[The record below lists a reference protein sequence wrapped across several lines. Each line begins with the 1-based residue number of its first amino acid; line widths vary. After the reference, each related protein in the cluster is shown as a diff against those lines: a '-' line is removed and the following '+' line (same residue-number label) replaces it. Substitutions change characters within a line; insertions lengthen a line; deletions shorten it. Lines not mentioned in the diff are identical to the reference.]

1 LTAFVER
8 ASAAFDQTTSNAAR
22 IVLYNAAFRELAG
35 HSMQSHLGSIIML
48 LVTMVIWGST
58 FVVTKG
64 VNEQVQP
71 FTLAL
76 VRVAIGAV
84 VLLGCALIRQARGG
98 SHSPWSSLPWGTII
112 SMGLIGVV
120 LYYAVF
126 NYSLVYTSASQGALV
141 QSCIPAMTALVAV
154 VWLREHASAMRWT
167 GFALS
172 MVGVLIVFSG
182 ADAESGSGSLLGNVL
197 MFISAVLWGIYTSMA
212 KRVATYDPLQ
222 VTAGII
228 SVGAVMLLPLAA
240 FEVGAAGMPSIDLQ
254 AWFGMA
260 YLGAGASGLAYMM
273 YSAALKHVDASEAGV
288 YTNLIPIVGV
298 ITGIM
303 LGEPLSAR
311 AIIGGVVVLVG
322 VWLTSRQPTPVSPQR
337 TSTAP

>member
-1 LTAFVER
+1 MPFH
-8 ASAAFDQTTSNAAR
+8 AAA
-22 IVLYNAAFRELAG
+22 IV
-35 HSMQSHLGSIIML
+35 ML

-76 VRVAIGAV
+76 VRVAIGAI
-84 VLLGCALIRQARGG
+84 VLVGCALIRQARGG
-98 SHSPWSSLPWGTII
+98 SRSPWSALPWGTMI
-112 SMGLIGVV
+112 SMALIGVV

-154 VWLREHASAMRWT
+154 VWLREHASPMRWT
-167 GFALS
+167 GIALS
-172 MVGVLIVFSG
+172 MIGVLIVFSG
-182 ADAESGSGSLLGNVL
+182 ADAESGSASLLGNVL
-197 MFISAVLWGIYTSMA
+197 MFLSAVLWGVYTSMA

-222 VTAGII
+222 VTAGI
-228 SVGAVMLLPLAA
+228 VGAGAVMLIPLAA
-240 FEVGAAGMPSIDLQ
+240 FEVAAAGMPTVDFQGWL
-254 AWFGMA
+254 GMA
-260 YLGAGASGLAYMM
+260 YLGVGASGVAYLM

-298 ITGIM
+298 VTGIL
-303 LGEPLSAR
+303 LGDPLSAR
-311 AIIGGVVVLVG
+311 AIVGGLVVLVG
-322 VWLTSRQPTPVSPQR
+322 VWLTSRQPAPASPPR

>member
-1 LTAFVER
+1 LTGVAES
-8 ASAAFDQTTSNAAR
+8 AWAAFDQRTNNAAR

-35 HSMQSHLGSIIML
+35 HSMQSHLASIVML

-76 VRVAIGAV
+76 VRVTIGAI
-84 VLLGCALIRQARGG
+84 VLLVCSLIRQARGG
-98 SHSPWSSLPWGTII
+98 SHSSWSALPWGTMIT
-112 SMGLIGVV
+112 MGLIGVV

-154 VWLREHASAMRWT
+154 VWLREHASAMRWS
-167 GFALS
+167 GIALS

-182 ADAESGSGSLLGNVL
+182 ADEESASASLLGNVL
-197 MFISAVLWGIYTSMA
+197 MFASAVLWGVYTSMA

-228 SVGAVMLLPLAA
+228 GAGAVMLAPLAA
-240 FEVGAAGMPSIDLQ
+240 FEVAAGGMPTVDVQGWL
-254 AWFGMA
+254 GMA
-260 YLGAGASGLAYMM
+260 YLGAGASGVAYLM

-303 LGEPLSAR
+303 LGDPLSAR
-311 AIIGGVVVLVG
+311 AIVGGLVVLVG
-322 VWLTSRQPTPVSPQR
+322 VWLTSRQPASASPPR

>member
-1 LTAFVER
+1 
-8 ASAAFDQTTSNAAR
+8 
-22 IVLYNAAFRELAG
+22 
-35 HSMQSHLGSIIML
+35 MQSHLASIVML

-64 VNEQVQP
+64 VNVQVQP

-84 VLLGCALIRQARGG
+84 VLLACALIRQARGG
-98 SHSPWSSLPWGTII
+98 NHSPWSALPWGTMIV
-112 SMGLIGVV
+112 MGLIGVV

-154 VWLREHASAMRWT
+154 VWLREHASAMRWA
-167 GFALS
+167 GIALS

-182 ADAESGSGSLLGNVL
+182 GADAESGSASLLGNLL
-197 MFISAVLWGIYTSMA
+197 MFISAVLWGIYTSAA

-222 VTAGII
+222 VTAGI
-228 SVGAVMLLPLAA
+228 VAAGAVMLVPLAA
-240 FEVGAAGMPSIDLQ
+240 FEVGAAGMPSVDLQ
-254 AWFGMA
+254 GWLGMA
-260 YLGAGASGLAYMM
+260 YLGAGASGAAYLM

-298 ITGIM
+298 ITGMM
-303 LGEPLSAR
+303 LGDPLSAR
-311 AIIGGVVVLVG
+311 AIIGGLVVLMG
-322 VWLTSRQPTPVSPQR
+322 VWLTSRQPAPASPPR